1 MFTNRRSSPVS
12 SQIRSLMPGK
22 DDSSPSIIALS
33 VPSSPA
39 TTSWSLVRPRSG
51 VGIRTFTDILGT
63 PSFFL
68 LSQALSLEPLNLC
81 VQRRFPRVWLHRVSQ
96 VLRVQ
101 EVLRGVLPAYPVY
114 RLRRHGVAHDDRD
127 DDADEAAEHEW

>member
-81 VQRRFPRVWLHRVSQ
+81 VQRRLPRVGLHRLPQ

-101 EVLRGVLPAYPVY
+101 KVLRGIFPVHPVY
-114 RLRRHGVAHDDRD
+114 WLRCHSVAHDDRD
-127 DDADEAAEHEW
+127 NATDEATENER